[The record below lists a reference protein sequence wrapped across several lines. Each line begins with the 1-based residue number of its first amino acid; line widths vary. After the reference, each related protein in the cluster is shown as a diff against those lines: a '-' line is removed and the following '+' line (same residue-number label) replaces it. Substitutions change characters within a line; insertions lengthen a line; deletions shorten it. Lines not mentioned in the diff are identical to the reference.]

1 MGAIYDDIIRGL
13 SIDEVLTIQR
23 VFMDL
28 GYPCLDTGIWD
39 YSTNESFIKFQRTHC
54 LGTTEDTI
62 KEIKKLYKDGAVG

>member
-1 MGAIYDDIIRGL
+1 
-13 SIDEVLTIQR
+13 
-23 VFMDL
+23 MDL
-28 GYPCLDTGIWD
+28 EYPCLDTGIWD

>member
-1 MGAIYDDIIRGL
+1 MNTMYDTEIRKL
-13 SIDEVLTIQR
+13 SSTEITSIQR